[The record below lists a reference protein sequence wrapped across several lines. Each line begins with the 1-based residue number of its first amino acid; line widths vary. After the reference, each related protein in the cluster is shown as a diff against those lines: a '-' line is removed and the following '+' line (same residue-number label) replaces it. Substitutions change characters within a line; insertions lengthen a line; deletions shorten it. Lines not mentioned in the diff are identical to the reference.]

1 MFETVTYPSAIS
13 WWLWIPIYTLIIG
26 QGIFI
31 SLEGNPWI
39 LIFHLFLGLII
50 YFLVMRM
57 RYVLSNEQL
66 KIYVGPFLYSTIELI
81 NIRKIELSNNPL
93 SSPAASLKRLAI
105 YYNKRGYV
113 LVSPKNREE
122 FMDEVWK
129 RKAQLEINAQKDH

>member
-1 MFETVTYPSAIS
+1 MIETKTYPSAIY

-31 SLEGNPWI
+31 ALEGDLWVFA
-39 LIFHLFLGLII
+39 FHLLLGLII

-57 RYVLSNEQL
+57 RYVLTADEL
-66 KIYVGPFLYSTIELI
+66 FIHVGPFLYSRIDLLS
-81 NIRKIELSNNPL
+81 IRRMELSNNPL

-105 YYNKRGYV
+105 YYNKWGYV
-113 LVSPKNREE
+113 LISPKNRDE

>member
-1 MFETVTYPSAIS
+1 MIETKTYHSAIS

-31 SLEGNPWI
+31 AIEGDLWVFV
-39 LIFHLFLGLII
+39 FHLLLGLII

-57 RYVLSNEQL
+57 HYDLTNTQL
-66 KIYVGPFLYSTIELI
+66 KIYVGPFLYSTIEVI
-81 NIRKIELSNNPL
+81 NIRKMELSNNPL

-105 YYNKRGYV
+105 YYNKWGYV
-113 LVSPKNREE
+113 LISPKNREE

-129 RKAQLEINAQKDH
+129 RKTQLEINAQKDH

>member
-66 KIYVGPFLYSTIELI
+66 KIYVGPFLYSTIEFI
-81 NIRKIELSNNPL
+81 AN
-93 SSPAASLKRLAI
+93 
-105 YYNKRGYV
+105 YYIILR
-113 LVSPKNREE
+113 
-122 FMDEVWK
+122 
-129 RKAQLEINAQKDH
+129 QKCCFWGC

>member
-1 MFETVTYPSAIS
+1 MFETITYPSAIS

-31 SLEGNPWI
+31 SLDGNPGI

-66 KIYVGPFLYSTIELI
+66 KIFVGPFLYSTIELI
-81 NIRKIELSNNPL
+81 KIRKMELSNNPL

-105 YYNKRGYV
+105 YYNKWGYV
-113 LVSPKNREE
+113 LISPKNREE

-129 RKAQLEINAQKDH
+129 RKAQLEINEQRDH

>member
-31 SLEGNPWI
+31 ALEGDLWVFA
-39 LIFHLFLGLII
+39 FHLLLGLII

-81 NIRKIELSNNPL
+81 NIRKMEFSNNPL

-105 YYNKRGYV
+105 YYNKWGY
-113 LVSPKNREE
+113 
-122 FMDEVWK
+122 VWK